1 MRVFNIHYRLFSE
14 NPYVRLLSDSNVSA
28 TVGTI
33 QEIEYVIAINSD
45 GSKLQQSL
53 LLNMVTFS
61 FNNLVNA
68 TMLHLTESREEFQH
82 YFYTSP
88 PLDNSSTG
96 EYILSYGEELIE
108 VLHL

>member
-1 MRVFNIHYRLFSE
+1 MRVSNNLCRLFSE

-33 QEIEYVIAINSD
+33 QKIEYVIAINSD
-45 GSKLQQSL
+45 GSRLQQSS

-61 FNNLVNA
+61 FNNSVNA
-68 TMLHLTESREEFQH
+68 TMLHLTESLEFQH
-82 YFYTSP
+82 YLYTSP

-96 EYILSYGEELIE
+96 EYILSYGEKLTV
-108 VLHL
+108 VLRL